1 MTITTAMCNALNHP
15 SAMNKHP
22 NSKAGFSLVEVLVAM
37 TISLFILASSYACIF
52 SLAKGSESMI
62 NFTEMNTQT
71 RIALEIFARDGRMTE
86 DIEVFEQTKCAI
98 LRDFWDPTTDS
109 YVSRFVTYEHVPEA
123 GTFTR
128 TIQRAN
134 LVKGELVPGT
144 LIDRET
150 LLFDVEEMN
159 FYYYRL
165 VDPEI
170 PDYDPIART
179 QLEVKHV
186 QLEAKLRRS
195 VLNLDNTN
203 YIISARFM
211 MRNKDV
217 GE

>member
-1 MTITTAMCNALNHP
+1 MINT
-15 SAMNKHP
+15 MNKQQ

-37 TISLFILASSYACIF
+37 VISVFILASSYATII

-71 RIALEIFARDGRMTE
+71 RTALEIFARDARMADDVHEFTA
-86 DIEVFEQTKCAI
+86 TKCTL
-98 LRDFWDPTTDS
+98 LREVWDSATNS
-109 YVSRFVTYEHVPEA
+109 YVDRFITYEHIPAA

-128 TIQRAN
+128 SVFRAN
-134 LVKGELVPGT
+134 LVKFGYLVPGT
-144 LIDRET
+144 QLSRDT

-165 VDPEI
+165 VDPDI
-170 PDYDPIART
+170 VGYDPIART
-179 QLEVKHV
+179 KLEVKHV
-186 QLEAKLRRS
+186 QLEAKLKRT

>member
-1 MTITTAMCNALNHP
+1 MKM
-15 SAMNKHP
+15 KWQ
-22 NSKAGFSLVEVLVAM
+22 SKAGFTMAEVLVA
-37 TISLFILASSYACIF
+37 TVISVFILASSYATII

-71 RIALEIFARDGRMTE
+71 RQALELFGRDARMGGT
-86 DIEVFEQTKCAI
+86 VHSFSKTKFTT
-98 LRDFWDPTTDS
+98 LRELWDNGS
-109 YVSRFVTYEHVPEA
+109 NKYVERYITYEYVPSA

-128 TIQRAN
+128 TIQGVAI
-134 LVKGELVPGT
+134 VKGAEVPGT
-144 LIDRET
+144 VIRRET

-170 PDYDPIART
+170 PNYDPIART
-179 QLEVKHV
+179 VLEVKHV
-186 QLEAKLRRS
+186 QLEAKLKRT

-203 YIISARFM
+203 YILSARFM
-211 MRNKDV
+211 MRNKNV

>member
-1 MTITTAMCNALNHP
+1 
-15 SAMNKHP
+15 MNKQ
-22 NSKAGFSLVEVLVAM
+22 SKAGFSLVEVLVAM
-37 TISLFILASSYACIF
+37 VISVFILASSYATII

-71 RIALEIFARDGRMTE
+71 RQALELFGRDARMSD
-86 DIEVFEQTKCAI
+86 EVYTFTSSKFSG
-98 LRDFWDPTTDS
+98 LRELWDRTTNG
-109 YVSRFVTYEHVPEA
+109 YVERYITYEYVPSA

-128 TIQRAN
+128 SVQNVNIVSGA
-134 LVKGELVPGT
+134 KVPGSV
-144 LIDRET
+144 LSRET

-170 PDYDPIART
+170 PNYDPIART
-179 QLEVKHV
+179 VLEVKHV
-186 QLEAKLRRS
+186 QLEAKLKRT

>member
-1 MTITTAMCNALNHP
+1 MTITTGISDHPNHLP
-15 SAMNKHP
+15 NMKKQQ
-22 NSKAGFSLVEVLVAM
+22 NSKAGFSMVEVLVAM
-37 TISLFILASSYACIF
+37 TISVFILASSYACII

-71 RIALEIFARDGRMTE
+71 RIALERFGRDARMASNVYEFTDK
-86 DIEVFEQTKCAI
+86 KCSI
-98 LRDFWDPTTDS
+98 LRQVWDPASNS
-109 YVSRFVTYEHVPEA
+109 YVRRYVIYDYVADA

-128 TIQRAN
+128 SVHRAS
-134 LVKGELVPGT
+134 LVKGEFVPST
-144 LIDRET
+144 LINREI

-165 VDPEI
+165 VDPDI
-170 PDYDPIART
+170 PNYDPIART
-179 QLEVKHV
+179 KLEVKHV

-203 YIISARFM
+203 YIFSARFM

>member
-1 MTITTAMCNALNHP
+1 M
-15 SAMNKHP
+15 MNKKP
-22 NSKAGFSLVEVLVAM
+22 NSKAGFSLVEVLVA
-37 TISLFILASSYACIF
+37 TVISVFILGSSYATII

-71 RIALEIFARDGRMTE
+71 RTSLELFARDSRMCENVYEFTNNK
-86 DIEVFEQTKCAI
+86 ISI
-98 LRDFWDPTTDS
+98 LRELWDSSTNS
-109 YVSRFVTYEHVPEA
+109 YTKRYVIYQFVPEA

-128 TIQRAN
+128 SIHRAS
-134 LVKGELVPGT
+134 LVSGAYVPST
-144 LIDRET
+144 LIESET

-159 FYYYRL
+159 LFYYRL

-170 PDYDPIART
+170 PNYDPIART
-179 QLEVKHV
+179 KLEVKHV
-186 QLEAKLRRS
+186 QLEAKLKRT

-203 YIISARFM
+203 YILSARFM